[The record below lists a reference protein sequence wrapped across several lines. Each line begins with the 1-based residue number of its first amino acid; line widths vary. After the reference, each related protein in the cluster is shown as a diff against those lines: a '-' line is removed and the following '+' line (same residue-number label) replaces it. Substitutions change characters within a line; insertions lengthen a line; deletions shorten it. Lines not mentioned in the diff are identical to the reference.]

1 MGLLYLVRHSQASFL
16 SENYD
21 KLSPLGEA
29 QSRRLAEFWAHQ
41 KLNFDRVATGPCV
54 RQKDTVKFITQAY
67 RQAGQVFPEPQIMPE
82 FDEYQAE
89 DVLKRTVPALLETDE
104 SIRNLHAA
112 FQSSPDQ
119 TTKRA
124 TFQKLFETVIG
135 KWVNAELA
143 PQGVETWREF
153 CSRVNSGLNK
163 FISSGQRRE
172 QVAIFSSGGPI
183 AVA

>member
-119 TTKRA
+119 PTQRA
-124 TFQKLFETVIG
+124 TFQKLFELSS
-135 KWVNAELA
+135 A
-143 PQGVETWREF
+143 
-153 CSRVNSGLNK
+153 SG
-163 FISSGQRRE
+163 
-172 QVAIFSSGGPI
+172 
-183 AVA
+183 